1 MHNRELSQIA
11 TQIEAG
17 LTVTDRKRAS
27 LLVASWVLCKGKGGG
42 FGKRMFSQ
50 LVRVLRGICDM
61 PPYLE
66 VRNYWHANILPP
78 IHTCTE
84 GTSQV
89 YLLPTTKSVN
99 LKNIKILQNCTII
112 TI

>member
-17 LTVTDRKRAS
+17 LNVTDRKRAS

-99 LKNIKILQNCTII
+99 LKNNFGIDVKIVI
-112 TI
+112 